1 MIIFSPTRRKA
12 FTCLSGSS
20 SLVPKALRKLSV
32 PQHTSSGTNILP
44 WFHFKM
50 FYLFHSVSSF
60 WDNCQFYYKNFC
72 TYMKVASKS
81 CSVMYDSLQP
91 LGLYSLWNSSGQ
103 NTGMGSHSLLQGIF
117 PTQGLKPGLIHCRQI
132 LYQLKYTE
140 SPRILQWVAYPYMY
154 IYMHLLLL

>member
-1 MIIFSPTRRKA
+1 MRRKA

-81 CSVMYDSLQP
+81 CSVMSDSLQP
-91 LGLYSLWNSSGQ
+91 LGLYSPWNSSGQ
-103 NTGMGSHSLLQGIF
+103 NTGMRSHSLLQGIF
-117 PTQGLKPGLIHCRQI
+117 PTQGLKPGLLHCRQI
-132 LYQLKYTE
+132 LYQLSHTE